1 MRDKEIERRM
11 VCEKEER
18 QKVYGDFIER
28 FLEDNPELKAKAERL
43 ERYLK
48 EQYKEEYQDL
58 VDIKYCGYSS
68 PVYSLAH
75 ELESKNIDYKRKLE
89 YYESGHSEDA
99 KKPVFES
106 NEDCLKRVI
115 TNNYTRLFHDIEK
128 LEITEVDLADIK
140 SKISSKTYDSL
151 IYAIDEFNK
160 KKLEDKFYDK
170 IHMCHTWD
178 LNHHNGR
185 YDELPYGDEIDKITL
200 LLEKYGFY
208 HHEYELDRKT
218 AKDTFSTTFV
228 GPYIG

>member
-11 VCEKEER
+11 ICEKEER
-18 QKVYGDFIER
+18 QKAYGNFIER

-75 ELESKNIDYKRKLE
+75 ELETKNIDYKRKLE
-89 YYESGHSEDA
+89 YYESGYSEDA

-128 LEITEVDLADIK
+128 LEISEDDLNDIK
-140 SKISSKTYDSL
+140 SKLSSKTYSGL
-151 IYAIDEFNK
+151 IYTIDRFHERK
-160 KKLEDKFYDK
+160 AEDKLNDK
-170 IHMCHTWD
+170 IVLLHTWD
-178 LNHHNGR
+178 LNYHNGR
-185 YDELPYGDEIDKITL
+185 YDELPYGGELDKIET
-200 LLEKYGFY
+200 LLEKYGF
-208 HHEYELDRKT
+208 HRSEYELDRKT
-218 AKDTFSTTFV
+218 VKDVCSTTYI
-228 GPYIG
+228 GPYIE

>member
-1 MRDKEIERRM
+1 MRDEKIERRM
-11 VCEKEER
+11 MCEKEER
-18 QKVYGDFIER
+18 QKAYGDFIER

-48 EQYKEEYQDL
+48 EQYKEEYRDL
-58 VDIKYCGYSS
+58 VNIKYCGYSS
-68 PVYSLAH
+68 PVYSLAY
-75 ELESKNIDYKRKLE
+75 ELESKNSDYRRKLE
-89 YYESGHSEDA
+89 YYESGYSEDA
-99 KKPVFES
+99 KKPAFES

-151 IYAIDEFNK
+151 IYAIDEFNN

-170 IHMCHTWD
+170 IYMCHTWD

-185 YDELPYGDEIDKITL
+185 YDELPYGDEIDKITI

>member
-1 MRDKEIERRM
+1 M
-11 VCEKEER
+11 
-18 QKVYGDFIER
+18 
-28 FLEDNPELKAKAERL
+28 
-43 ERYLK
+43 
-48 EQYKEEYQDL
+48 
-58 VDIKYCGYSS
+58 
-68 PVYSLAH
+68 
-75 ELESKNIDYKRKLE
+75 
-89 YYESGHSEDA
+89 
-99 KKPVFES
+99 
-106 NEDCLKRVI
+106 
-115 TNNYTRLFHDIEK
+115 
-128 LEITEVDLADIK
+128 ADIK

-208 HHEYELDRKT
+208 YHEYELDRKT

>member
-1 MRDKEIERRM
+1 MRDERIVNDM
-11 VCEKEER
+11 MEEMANR
-18 QKVYGDFIER
+18 KKKYGNFIEK
-28 FLEDNPELKAKAERL
+28 FLNDNPELKAKAERL

-48 EQYKEEYQDL
+48 EKYKEEYQDL
-58 VDIKYCGYSS
+58 IDIRYCGYSS

-75 ELESKNIDYKRKLE
+75 EIESKNDDYNRKLE
-89 YYESGHSEDA
+89 YFESGYSEDV
-99 KKPVFES
+99 KKPVFETD
-106 NEDCLKRVI
+106 EDCLKRVI

-128 LEITEVDLADIK
+128 LEISEADLADIK

-151 IYAIDEFNK
+151 IYAIDEFNN

-178 LNHHNGR
+178 LNYHNGR
-185 YDELPYGDEIDKITL
+185 YDELPYGDEIDKIKV

>member
-18 QKVYGDFIER
+18 QKAYGDFIER
-28 FLEDNPELKAKAERL
+28 FLEDNPELKVKAERL

-128 LEITEVDLADIK
+128 LEISEADLADIK

-151 IYAIDEFNK
+151 IYAIDGFNK

-178 LNHHNGR
+178 LNYHNGR
-185 YDELPYGDEIDKITL
+185 YDELPYGDDIDKIAV

>member
-18 QKVYGDFIER
+18 QKSYGDFIER

-89 YYESGHSEDA
+89 YYESGYSEDA
-99 KKPVFES
+99 KKPVFET

-115 TNNYTRLFHDIEK
+115 TNNYARLFHDIEK
-128 LEITEVDLADIK
+128 LEISEADLADIK

-185 YDELPYGDEIDKITL
+185 YDELPYGDEIDKITI

-218 AKDTFSTTFV
+218 AKDTFSTTFI
-228 GPYIG
+228 GPYI